1 VTSTRTRNSR
11 LMIVALPNETAAF
24 EAYRFLQNHGIS
36 PEHLALVGKG
46 YSSPDS
52 VGLIDPRRM
61 AWRYAKYGMGLLA
74 TSAAFVGI
82 GIQFAI
88 NLQIPDLNWLQTLL
102 VIAIA
107 SGLIGGVLGICVGS
121 IYGLFFKSSTSIAC
135 RNCLRQGQYLLML
148 EGPEPLMRKGRE
160 ILSNYSVRPRY

>member
-1 VTSTRTRNSR
+1 
-11 LMIVALPNETAAF
+11 MIVALPNENVAF
-24 EAYRFLQNHGIS
+24 GAYRFLQNHGIS

-52 VGLIDPRRM
+52 VGLIAPRRM
-61 AWRYAKYGMGLLA
+61 AWRYAKNGMILLA

-82 GIQFAI
+82 GMQCALNIQI
-88 NLQIPDLNWLQTLL
+88 SQLNWTQTLL
-102 VIAIA
+102 AIAIA
-107 SGLIGGVLGICVGS
+107 SGAIGGLLGICAGS

-148 EGPEPLMRKGRE
+148 EGPETVTRRARE
-160 ILSNYSVRPRY
+160 ILNIYSSNPK